1 MVTAVLNDTDL
12 RRRAWEAASQV
23 VDPEIPVLTIADLG
37 VLRDVQVHDGRVEV
51 AITPTY
57 SGCPAMNMIALEIEL
72 ALERAGIARPTVRTV
87 LSPAWT
93 TDWMSEDG
101 RNKLRAYGIA
111 PPQASNSRRAL
122 FGEQQVACPQCGSQN
137 TELLSEFGSTSCKA
151 LWRCKAAANRSII
164 SSVIEVL
171 HAVIASAAK
180 QSIKPQRKGGLLRC
194 ARAARNDGEETL
206 MSHAPR
212 FHRLAVND
220 LRREAADAVSMTFA
234 IPKELEDDYGFTPG
248 QYLTLRTTM
257 DGEEVRRSYSICS
270 GPDDGELRIA
280 VKKVDGGAFSNW
292 AADELKPGDEL
303 DVMTPTGRFG
313 IAHAPDEARI
323 YVGFAAGSGITP
335 ILSIVKGV
343 LAREPNSR
351 FFLFYGNRSTSGM
364 LFLEELEELKD
375 RFMQRLSLFHV
386 ISGEEQDIP
395 ILHGRLDGEKVR
407 VLLRSL
413 VPAASV
419 DHVFICGP
427 MGMSEDIE
435 ATCREIGI
443 AEDRIH
449 VERFVSE
456 FGGKPRPKKII
467 EASAPPKAMAS
478 LIIDGKRREV
488 PVAEEESILDA
499 ALRAGMDLPF
509 ACKGGMCSTCRAK
522 LVEGDAQMEVNYSL
536 EPWELKAGFILT
548 CQARPCSDKV
558 VVDYDHV

>member
-1 MVTAVLNDTDL
+1 
-12 RRRAWEAASQV
+12 
-23 VDPEIPVLTIADLG
+23 
-37 VLRDVQVHDGRVEV
+37 
-51 AITPTY
+51 
-57 SGCPAMNMIALEIEL
+57 
-72 ALERAGIARPTVRTV
+72 
-87 LSPAWT
+87 
-93 TDWMSEDG
+93 
-101 RNKLRAYGIA
+101 
-111 PPQASNSRRAL
+111 
-122 FGEQQVACPQCGSQN
+122 
-137 TELLSEFGSTSCKA
+137 
-151 LWRCKAAANRSII
+151 
-164 SSVIEVL
+164 
-171 HAVIASAAK
+171 
-180 QSIKPQRKGGLLRC
+180 
-194 ARAARNDGEETL
+194 
-206 MSHAPR
+206 
-212 FHRLAVND
+212 
-220 LRREAADAVSMTFA
+220 MTFA
-234 IPKELEDDYGFTPG
+234 IPKELASYYSFAPG
-248 QYLTLRTTM
+248 QYLTLRTM
-257 DGEEVRRSYSICS
+257 LDGEEVRRSYSICS

-292 AADELKPGDEL
+292 AAEDLKAGDEL

-313 IAHAPDEARI
+313 VAPAPEEARI

-343 LAREPNSR
+343 LAREPQSR

-375 RFMQRLSLFHV
+375 RFLQRFSLFHV

-427 MGMSEDIE
+427 IGMSEEIE
-435 ATCREIGI
+435 ATCRDLGLG
-443 AEDRIH
+443 DDKIH

-456 FGGKPRPKKII
+456 FGGKPRPKKTV
-467 EASAPPKAMAS
+467 EPGAPPKALAS

-488 PVAEEESILDA
+488 PVADGEAILDA
-499 ALRAGMDLPF
+499 ALRAGIDLPF

-522 LVEGDAQMEVNYSL
+522 LVEGKAEMELNYSL
-536 EPWELKAGFILT
+536 EPWELQAGFILT

>member
-1 MVTAVLNDTDL
+1 MM
-12 RRRAWEAASQV
+12 S
-23 VDPEIPVLTIADLG
+23 LT
-37 VLRDVQVHDGRVEV
+37 
-51 AITPTY
+51 
-57 SGCPAMNMIALEIEL
+57 
-72 ALERAGIARPTVRTV
+72 
-87 LSPAWT
+87 
-93 TDWMSEDG
+93 
-101 RNKLRAYGIA
+101 
-111 PPQASNSRRAL
+111 
-122 FGEQQVACPQCGSQN
+122 
-137 TELLSEFGSTSCKA
+137 
-151 LWRCKAAANRSII
+151 
-164 SSVIEVL
+164 
-171 HAVIASAAK
+171 
-180 QSIKPQRKGGLLRC
+180 
-194 ARAARNDGEETL
+194 
-206 MSHAPR
+206 PR

-220 LRREAADAVSMTFA
+220 LRQESPDAVSLTFV
-234 IPKELEDDYGFTPG
+234 IPTELTNDYSFAPG

-280 VKKVDGGAFSNW
+280 VKKVDGGAFSSW
-292 AADELKPGDEL
+292 AADELKAGDEL

-313 IAHAPDEARI
+313 VAPSPDAARI

-343 LAREPNSR
+343 LAREPDSR
-351 FFLFYGNRSTSGM
+351 FFLFYGNRSTSSM
-364 LFLEELEELKD
+364 MFLETLEELKD
-375 RFMQRLSLFHV
+375 RFLQRFSLFHV

-427 MGMSEDIE
+427 SGMSEDIE

-443 AEDRIH
+443 ADGCIH

-456 FGGKPRPKKII
+456 FGGKPRAKRIV
-467 EASAPPKAMAS
+467 EASAPPKALAS
-478 LIIDGKRREV
+478 LVIDGKRREV
-488 PVAEEESILDA
+488 PVAEDESILDA

-522 LVEGDAQMEVNYSL
+522 LVEGEAQMEVNYSL

-548 CQARPCSDKV
+548 CQARPVSDRV

>member
-1 MVTAVLNDTDL
+1 
-12 RRRAWEAASQV
+12 
-23 VDPEIPVLTIADLG
+23 
-37 VLRDVQVHDGRVEV
+37 
-51 AITPTY
+51 
-57 SGCPAMNMIALEIEL
+57 
-72 ALERAGIARPTVRTV
+72 
-87 LSPAWT
+87 
-93 TDWMSEDG
+93 MS
-101 RNKLRAYGIA
+101 L
-111 PPQASNSRRAL
+111 
-122 FGEQQVACPQCGSQN
+122 
-137 TELLSEFGSTSCKA
+137 
-151 LWRCKAAANRSII
+151 
-164 SSVIEVL
+164 
-171 HAVIASAAK
+171 
-180 QSIKPQRKGGLLRC
+180 
-194 ARAARNDGEETL
+194 
-206 MSHAPR
+206 APR

-220 LRREAADAVSMTFA
+220 LRREAPDAVSLTFA
-234 IPKELEDDYGFTPG
+234 IPAELANDYSFAPG

-280 VKKVDGGAFSNW
+280 VKKVDGGAFSSW

-313 IAHAPDEARI
+313 VAPAPEEARV
-323 YVGFAAGSGITP
+323 YAGFAAGSGITP

-351 FFLFYGNRSTSGM
+351 FFLFYGNRSTSSM
-364 LFLEELEELKD
+364 MFLETLEELKD
-375 RFMQRLSLFHV
+375 RFLQRFSLFHV

-427 MGMSEDIE
+427 SGMSEDIE
-435 ATCREIGI
+435 TTCRAIGI

-456 FGGKPRPKKII
+456 FGGKPRAKKII
-467 EASAPPKAMAS
+467 ETSAPPKALAS
-478 LIIDGKRREV
+478 LVIDGKRREV
-488 PVAEEESILDA
+488 PVAEDESILDA

-548 CQARPCSDKV
+548 CQARPVSGRV